1 MKKYQILLLF
11 SLLTATS
18 CDSWLDIKAD
28 KKQVVPQTTD
38 ELQALLDNTNFLN
51 TNTMSGLLEVSTDNL
66 YLTEPEWLSRGNI
79 ETRNGYVWAENINEG
94 NADFSWIAYYR
105 MVYYANVALE
115 GAKKIKPDSEA
126 EAIALQNVM
135 GSALFFRSWAFYHLA
150 QLYAIQYK
158 EATASSVQGIPLRL
172 TSDIHQK
179 TKRSSLAATYGQ
191 VIDDLLIAIDHLP
204 ELPIVETRP
213 SKLAVFGLL
222 SRIFLQM
229 GDFNQALRY
238 AESGLAIKGDLINYG
253 EIDSTLRYPFPLLNK
268 EVVFYQTMTTGS
280 FYIDA
285 QLYSLYEDYDYRKS
299 LFFNPE
305 GTFFKFRGS
314 YSNSR
319 TFFAG
324 LAIDELYLIKSE
336 CLARLG
342 RLDEAIESL
351 KYLIDHRYN
360 VDAGHPTL
368 NHSNILDEILHQRR
382 LQLVYRGL
390 RWLDLRRLNLEP
402 DREVTLTREL
412 GDKIYTLPPNSSKYI
427 FVIPDDVID
436 NNPNLSQNER

>member
-1 MKKYQILLLF
+1 
-11 SLLTATS
+11 
-18 CDSWLDIKAD
+18 
-28 KKQVVPQTTD
+28 
-38 ELQALLDNTNFLN
+38 
-51 TNTMSGLLEVSTDNL
+51 
-66 YLTEPEWLSRGNI
+66 
-79 ETRNGYVWAENINEG
+79 
-94 NADFSWIAYYR
+94 
-105 MVYYANVALE
+105 
-115 GAKKIKPDSEA
+115 
-126 EAIALQNVM
+126 QNVM

-285 QLYSLYEDYDYRKS
+285 QLYSLYED
-299 LFFNPE
+299 
-305 GTFFKFRGS
+305 
-314 YSNSR
+314 
-319 TFFAG
+319 
-324 LAIDELYLIKSE
+324 
-336 CLARLG
+336 
-342 RLDEAIESL
+342 
-351 KYLIDHRYN
+351 
-360 VDAGHPTL
+360 
-368 NHSNILDEILHQRR
+368 
-382 LQLVYRGL
+382 
-390 RWLDLRRLNLEP
+390 
-402 DREVTLTREL
+402 
-412 GDKIYTLPPNSSKYI
+412 
-427 FVIPDDVID
+427 
-436 NNPNLSQNER
+436 